1 MGACIVDSRIFFIPR
16 VRQRRQKKNT
26 PRNTHSMEKGLTLT
40 NFEPNAVIRGFQLT
54 VVGSMF
60 LLLFLRKVESS
71 GAALFLCRGPN
82 ED

>member
-1 MGACIVDSRIFFIPR
+1 
-16 VRQRRQKKNT
+16 
-26 PRNTHSMEKGLTLT
+26 MEKGLTMS

-60 LLLFLRKVESS
+60 LLLSLRKVEPS
-71 GAALFLCRGPN
+71 AAELFLSRGPN